1 MRFVANEIY
10 HIYNRG
16 NNRNEIFFNKK
27 NYSYFLNKLR
37 DHFLVHFDL
46 LAYCLMPNHF
56 HLLAL
61 SKESIVNKKAIASFA
76 LILSSYSQ
84 GINKQEKRTGSI
96 FQKKTKAKSLG
107 TNISYLGA
115 CLRYIHQNPCKAKL
129 ADKFEDWEF
138 SSFRDYAG
146 LRNDSLCNITTCFE
160 LLSFEDKK
168 EFYEWSN
175 LGLDE
180 DLIKNIF

>member
-1 MRFVANEIY
+1 MRFVGNAIY

-16 NNRNEIFFNKK
+16 NNRDKIFFNHK
-27 NYSYFLNKLR
+27 NYIYFLNKLK
-37 DHFLVHFDL
+37 DHFLIHFEL

-56 HLLAL
+56 LLLAL
-61 SKESIVNKKAIASFA
+61 SKESLDNKKAIGSFA

-84 GINKQEKRTGSI
+84 GINKQEERTGSI

-107 TNISYLGA
+107 TNIPYLNT
-115 CLRYIHQNPCKAKL
+115 CLRYIHQNPCKARLVDKL
-129 ADKFEDWEF
+129 EDWEF

-146 LRNDSLCNITTCFE
+146 LRSNSLCNISTCLE
-160 LLSFEDKK
+160 LLSFEDTK
-168 EFYEWSN
+168 EFYEWSY

-180 DLIKNIF
+180 NLIKNIF